1 MQAVLAPDLSRNPNR
16 TPSVGHVH
24 SSHHGLD
31 ALSVSLTPH
40 QLFPDIIHQP
50 LGSTTP
56 AVQTQPLSAPTASWL
71 LSESEVEQLLRRLRE
86 FAGNYDD
93 LTDRFTILSD
103 TVDKRLAT
111 VEKKLTHT
119 HAYKGT
125 VNPNPKSTGPVRPSS
140 PGGGGWGDGGGD
152 SSGQADIAQMKQD
165 LAMIWLRLQASIPRR
180 IVISSCLSA
189 SRHYD
194 VWQDVPPNPQ
204 HRAPDG
210 KVLSSATTN
219 SVTPVIRP
227 NPPSTIP
234 STSIVAGTSFRKFR

>member
-1 MQAVLAPDLSRNPNR
+1 MLAPDSSRNPNH

-24 SSHHGLD
+24 SSHHGQD

-40 QLFPDIIHQP
+40 QLFPDIIHQA
-50 LGSTTP
+50 LGNTTP

-93 LTDRFTILSD
+93 LTDRFALLSD

-125 VNPNPKSTGPVRPSS
+125 VNLNPKSTGPVRPSS
-140 PGGGGWGDGGGD
+140 PVGWGDEGGD
-152 SSGQADIAQMKQD
+152 SSGQADIAQIKQN
-165 LAMIWLRLQASIPRR
+165 LAMIWLRLQVSIPRR
-180 IVISSCLSA
+180 IVFSSCISA
-189 SRHYD
+189 SLHYV
-194 VWQDVPPNPQ
+194 VWQDVPPNLQ
-204 HRAPDG
+204 RRAPDG
-210 KVLSSATTN
+210 KVLSSATT
-219 SVTPVIRP
+219 SSATPVIRP
-227 NPPSTIP
+227 NPPSAMP

>member
-1 MQAVLAPDLSRNPNR
+1 MCTALTMAKMLSLC
-16 TPSVGHVH
+16 PSPHTN
-24 SSHHGLD
+24 
-31 ALSVSLTPH
+31 SL
-40 QLFPDIIHQP
+40 
-50 LGSTTP
+50 GNTTP

-93 LTDRFTILSD
+93 LTDRFSLLSD

-140 PGGGGWGDGGGD
+140 PVGWGDEGGD

-165 LAMIWLRLQASIPRR
+165 LAMIWLRLQVSIPCR
-180 IVISSCLSA
+180 IVISLCMSA
-189 SRHYD
+189 SLHND
-194 VWQDVPPNPQ
+194 V
-204 HRAPDG
+204 
-210 KVLSSATTN
+210 
-219 SVTPVIRP
+219 
-227 NPPSTIP
+227 
-234 STSIVAGTSFRKFR
+234 